1 MIKPEFIERCY
12 AWAILSPM
20 LDPNIAGMLCIM
32 ASSFEIQWQFILTL
46 DNVLKMCPMMW
57 YLCCL
62 RVRLCFFFPSSTPFL
77 FWFLIAC
84 GSKLTAK
91 RNKHHLQKFLLSRAE
106 GGFLFVCFSLTFLSH
121 RENPPNWAKTWWQTA
136 CRPDSACERQVFF
149 PRVLKAGT
157 NCFTLSC
164 NSP

>member
-1 MIKPEFIERCY
+1 MYNGI
-12 AWAILSPM
+12 ILWNPM
-20 LDPNIAGMLCIM
+20 AVHLDSRQCFKDVSDDVVP
-32 ASSFEIQWQFILTL
+32 S
-46 DNVLKMCPMMW
+46 
-57 YLCCL
+57 CL
-62 RVRLCFFFPSSTPFL
+62 RVRLCFFFFPSSTPFP